1 MAEINWGLTGLVFD
15 IRRFSIHD
23 GPGIRTSVFTK
34 GCPLNCLWCHNPEG
48 INCRQEL
55 LYFANKCIG
64 CGSCVAVCDQKAI
77 VLIEPDKKIEIDRIA
92 CNLCGKCVEVCPT
105 EALHMDSQWMTVR
118 EVYEQI
124 EKDREFYIEQGG
136 MTISGGDPTYQHE
149 FNTALLQACRAA
161 GIHTAMETSLH
172 TTWSVLGKILPHL
185 DLLISDFKVFDP
197 VRHRAWTGVK
207 QDLILDN
214 LDRVITEW
222 YETGRIDLLIRIP
235 MIPGFTATDDNVAA
249 IGKYCA
255 ARSEK
260 IKIELLNFNP
270 LARDKYER
278 MYRNYPFEADQR
290 MFTSDEIDYF
300 RSLLQAQGV
309 MAIK

>member
-1 MAEINWGLTGLVFD
+1 MVLQHTAQGILSPGHGCRPRTKRRGSLAGLVD
-15 IRRFSIHD
+15 RVPSQIGQNNNNLGAKQRDADRDTIIRYN
-23 GPGIRTSVFTK
+23 VQQY
-34 GCPLNCLWCHNPEG
+34 L
-48 INCRQEL
+48 
-55 LYFANKCIG
+55 A
-64 CGSCVAVCDQKAI
+64 
-77 VLIEPDKKIEIDRIA
+77 
-92 CNLCGKCVEVCPT
+92 
-105 EALHMDSQWMTVR
+105 
-118 EVYEQI
+118 
-124 EKDREFYIEQGG
+124 
-136 MTISGGDPTYQHE
+136 
-149 FNTALLQACRAA
+149 QAA
-161 GIHTAMETSLH
+161 
-172 TTWSVLGKILPHL
+172 P
-185 DLLISDFKVFDP
+185 
-197 VRHRAWTGVK
+197 GVK

-222 YETGRIDLLIRIP
+222 YETGRIDQLIRIP

-255 ARSEK
+255 ARSEN

-290 MFTSDEIDYF
+290 MFTSDEMDYF